1 MQIQSININQELLNE
16 AIKLTG
22 LANATEAIE
31 YALQKTIKLQRQAE
45 VKKFRGKLTWDGD
58 IETMRADNHNTE
70 SES

>member
-70 SES
+70 NES